1 MEMKKKENRLLML
14 WRSRSG
20 RIGLILIALIL
31 LLALMAPV
39 LTAYGPLDM
48 NTGPRLSGPSLE
60 HPMGTDEYGRDQFT
74 RILYGARSSVVT
86 GVSSV
91 LIAALVGINIGL
103 LAGYFG
109 KLLDNISMRL
119 MDAIISFPATLLA
132 IVVIAILGTSSF
144 SAMIAI
150 AIVNIPSFARLT
162 RANVIRER
170 NSAYVS
176 ACRSLGYSRFRI
188 MYQEILPNIQSTL
201 FVQLTVSIAAAILL
215 ESALSFLGLG
225 NPPPAPSWGAMLS
238 TGKDYLLYTPWYVIF
253 PGLTLTLLI
262 TGLYLLGD
270 GIRDVFD
277 PRRSEVSA

>member
-1 MEMKKKENRLLML
+1 MMKKENRFLTL

-20 RIGLILIALIL
+20 KIGLILLFVI
-31 LLALMAPV
+31 LALA
-39 LTAYGPLDM
+39 LTAPLLTKYGPLEM
-48 NTGPRLSGPSLE
+48 NTGPRLEGPSLE
-60 HPMGTDEYGRDQFT
+60 HLMGTDEYGRDLFT
-74 RILYGARSSVVT
+74 RILYGARSSIAT
-86 GVSSV
+86 GVGSV
-91 LIAALVGINIGL
+91 LLAAVAGINIGL

-109 KLLDNISMRL
+109 RLLDNVSMRL

-132 IVVIAILGTSSF
+132 IVVIAILGRSSL

-150 AIVNIPSFARLT
+150 AIVNVPSFARLT

-170 NSAYVS
+170 NSGYVS
-176 ACRSLGYSRFRI
+176 ACRSLGYSRARI

-225 NPPPAPSWGAMLS
+225 NPPPAPSWGSMLS

-253 PGLTLTLLI
+253 PGCALTWLI

-277 PRRSEVSA
+277 PRQSEVKS